1 MKDVITARPVVLDGV
16 CNVRDLGGYRVHAGM
31 LRPGRLFRGADLS
44 ALTPHGQQRLTQM
57 SVSRIIDLRTD
68 GEVAEAPDRYP
79 ESARLVRLDVL
90 KAVMKGHS
98 ADPKE
103 MVARLDQCDPT
114 RILLEI
120 YRAFV
125 TDAACL
131 EAWRGFFNTLLEAD
145 DGAIYFHCTA
155 GKDRTG
161 FAAALVLLALG
172 AKTEAIVADYLLSN
186 RYREEENQRLL
197 AKFMAFA
204 PDKRPEDIL
213 ALLQVQEAW
222 LQNALTAMDEG
233 YGSADAFLRDALGIG
248 IQERRRLNELLV
260 VAG

>member
-1 MKDVITARPVVLDGV
+1 MKDVITARPVALDGV
-16 CNVRDLGGYRVHAGM
+16 CNVRDLGGYPVREGII
-31 LRPGRLFRGADLS
+31 RPGSLLRGADLS
-44 ALTPHGQQRLTQM
+44 ALTPEGQQQLAQL

-68 GEVAEAPDRYP
+68 SEVTQAPDKYP
-79 ESARLVRLDVL
+79 DSARLVRLDVL
-90 KAVMKGHS
+90 KAVMQGHS

-103 MVARLDQCDPT
+103 MVARLGQRDPT
-114 RILLEI
+114 QILLEV

-131 EAWRGFFNTLLEAD
+131 EAWRGFFNILLEAE
-145 DGAIYFHCTA
+145 DGAVYFHCTA

-172 AKTEAIVADYLLSN
+172 AKTELIVADYLLSN
-186 RYREEENQRLL
+186 RYRAEENQRLL

-204 PDKRPEDIL
+204 PDKRPEEIL
-213 ALLQVQEAW
+213 TLLEVQEAW
-222 LQNALTAMDEG
+222 LQNALNAIDDG

-248 IQERRRLNELLV
+248 TQERRRLTERLV